1 MQIDIQASGLVLS
14 DAIRNYVMRR
24 SAFALAR
31 LDTRIRRVDVHISD
45 VNGPRGGI
53 DKRCSVQVHL
63 HGATPVV
70 VADEGQELYA
80 LLDRSFGRTGRVVR
94 QRVARQ
100 THAQRG
106 PRPQISAVADDS
118 EG

>member
-1 MQIDIQASGLVLS
+1 MQIDIQASGVELS
-14 DAIRNYVMRR
+14 DAIRNYVKRR

-80 LLDRSFGRTGRVVR
+80 LLDRSFGRTGRIVR

-100 THAQRG
+100 TRGQRNPRAQIR
-106 PRPQISAVADDS
+106 AALNAT
-118 EG
+118 EE